1 MSASVKRQ
9 TFLFLAGFQCS
20 QYNSDS
26 TLLSFR
32 SLSRM
37 CVFPYFYQYYDEQQ
51 ELHKYT
57 VLKCMESV
65 LRKASNYGLKA
76 LILHHETLAFKR

>member
-9 TFLFLAGFQCS
+9 TFLFLVGFQCS
-20 QYNSDS
+20 QPNSDS
-26 TLLSFR
+26 ASLSFR

-37 CVFPYFYQYYDEQQ
+37 CVFPYFYQYNDEQQ

-57 VLKCMESV
+57 VLRCMESV
-65 LRKASNYGLKA
+65 SGKASNYGLKA
-76 LILHHETLAFKR
+76 LVLHRETHAFTV